1 MRKIIN
7 GQINKVSFVYDSA
20 MSSNL
25 FSIFLDKVVG
35 NKTYTFSGL
44 SDPDGIDSCR
54 EFVVLDI
61 DLTSTDVD
69 GGEYYLTLSNATDDI
84 ITVMC
89 EAVDYEYANTVS
101 GNELYSSTVKI
112 NNL

>member
-1 MRKIIN
+1 MRKLIN
-7 GQINKVSFVYDSA
+7 GQINKVSFVYQST

-25 FSIFLDKVVG
+25 FTITLDKVVG
-35 NKTYTFSGL
+35 NKIYTFSNL

-54 EFVVLDI
+54 EFIVLDI

-69 GGEYYLTLSNATDDI
+69 GGEYFLTISNASQDI
-84 ITVMC
+84 ATVMC